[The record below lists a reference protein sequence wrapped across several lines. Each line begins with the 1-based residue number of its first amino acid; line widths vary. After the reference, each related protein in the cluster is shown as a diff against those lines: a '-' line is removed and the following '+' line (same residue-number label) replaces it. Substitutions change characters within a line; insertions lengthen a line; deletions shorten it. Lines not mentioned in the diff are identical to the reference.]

1 MKKLAQLLDAVV
13 VERPDTQ
20 QLEQHLCLDRGY
32 DYSSC
37 WQEAQ
42 ERGYIPHIPQKDAP
56 IPAPTA
62 ANRHPPRR
70 WVVEVDHSWFNR
82 FPRRAY
88 PLGKTA
94 RVLLGIYSASSLPD
108 LVS

>member
-13 VERPDTQ
+13 VERPDSQ
-20 QLEQHLCLDRGY
+20 QVEQHLCLDRGY

-62 ANRHPPRR
+62 REPSSTTPMGRR
-70 WVVEVDHSWFNR
+70 SWSF
-82 FPRRAY
+82 
-88 PLGKTA
+88 
-94 RVLLGIYSASSLPD
+94 
-108 LVS
+108 LV